1 MNTKIKGSIF
11 IVLIAFFAWYFFLKP
26 SDYTIRFEAKA
37 ATGTIFQ
44 GIQEW
49 SAAKTKS
56 NTENYTALE
65 KRNFD
70 FIKQELKKGDEHLF
84 YSWTLKSI
92 NDSTT
97 KVIVDIKD
105 ENHSWY
111 NKLTVPFINTP
122 FREKQIARVKDFKTG
137 LEEHLKAIKV
147 RIDGEGESAAAYI
160 AYISLTS
167 VMQEKA
173 QTMIKNDAIITGYLF
188 NNKIKIIGKP
198 FVEVTHWD
206 KDKELLEF
214 NYCFPIPKDA
224 KFVANPNVK
233 FKTIPALKGLK
244 ATYFGNFRTSD
255 RAWFALLDYAKKQNV
270 ELESKVVEY
279 FLANPFNGG
288 NEKEWE
294 TKIVIPFASK
304 QK

>member
-11 IVLIAFFAWYFFLKP
+11 IILIAFIAWYFLLKP

-56 NTENYTALE
+56 NAENYTTVE
-65 KRNFD
+65 IRNFD
-70 FIKQELKKGDEHLF
+70 FIKQELKKGDEHLV
-84 YSWTLKSI
+84 YSWTLNSI

-97 KVIVDIKD
+97 KVTVDVKD

-111 NKLTVPFINTP
+111 NKLTVPFITTP
-122 FREKQIARVKDFKTG
+122 FRKKQIDRVKDFKTG
-137 LEEHLKAIKV
+137 LEEHLKAFKV
-147 RIDGEGESAAAYI
+147 RIDGEGETTAAYV

-173 QTMIKNDAIITGYLF
+173 QTMIANDAIITGYLF
-188 NNKIKIIGKP
+188 TNKIKIIGKP

-206 KDKELLEF
+206 KDKEILQF

-224 KFVANPNVK
+224 KFVSNPKVK
-233 FKTIPALKGLK
+233 FKNIPAVKGLK

-255 RAWFALLDYAKKQNV
+255 RAWFALLDYADKQNV
-270 ELESKVVEY
+270 VLDSKVVEN

-288 NEKEWE
+288 NELEWE
-294 TKIVIPFASK
+294 TKIIIPFTSK
-304 QK
+304 QE

>member
-1 MNTKIKGSIF
+1 MSTKIKGSIF
-11 IVLIAFFAWYFFLKP
+11 VILIAFIAWYFLIKT
-26 SDYTIRFEAKA
+26 SDYTISFEVKT
-37 ATGTIFQ
+37 ATGTVFQ

-49 SAAKTKS
+49 SLTQSKT
-56 NTENYTALE
+56 NNETYTIVE

-70 FIKQELKKGDEHLF
+70 FIQQELKKGNEHLV
-84 YSWTLKSI
+84 YSWNLTSV

-97 KVIVDIKD
+97 KIVVDIKD

-111 NKLTVPFINTP
+111 NKLTVPFMATA
-122 FREKQIARVKDFKTG
+122 FRDKQIAKIKDFKAG
-137 LEEHLKAIKV
+137 LEEHLKAFKV
-147 RIDGEGESAAAYI
+147 RIDGEGESPAAYV

-173 QTMIKNDAIITGYLF
+173 QTMIANDAIITGYLYA
-188 NNKIKIIGKP
+188 NKIKIIGKP

-206 KDKELLEF
+206 KDKEMLQF

-224 KFVANPNVK
+224 KFATNPNVK

-270 ELESKVVEY
+270 ELDTKVLEN
-279 FLANPFNGG
+279 FLTNPFNGG
-288 NEKEWE
+288 NELEWE
-294 TKIVIPFASK
+294 TKIIIPFAVK
-304 QK
+304 

>member
-11 IVLIAFFAWYFFLKP
+11 IILIAFIAWYFLLKP

-56 NTENYTALE
+56 NAENYTTVE

-70 FIKQELKKGDEHLF
+70 FIKQELKKGDEHLV
-84 YSWTLKSI
+84 YSWTLNSI

-97 KVIVDIKD
+97 KVTVDVKD

-111 NKLTVPFINTP
+111 NKLTVPFITTP
-122 FREKQIARVKDFKTG
+122 FRKKQIDRVKDFKTG
-137 LEEHLKAIKV
+137 LEEHLKAFKV
-147 RIDGEGESAAAYI
+147 RIDGEGETTAAYV

-173 QTMIKNDAIITGYLF
+173 QTMIANDAIITGYLF
-188 NNKIKIIGKP
+188 TNKIKIIGKP
-198 FVEVTHWD
+198 
-206 KDKELLEF
+206 LL
-214 NYCFPIPKDA
+214 K
-224 KFVANPNVK
+224 
-233 FKTIPALKGLK
+233 
-244 ATYFGNFRTSD
+244 
-255 RAWFALLDYAKKQNV
+255 
-270 ELESKVVEY
+270 
-279 FLANPFNGG
+279 
-288 NEKEWE
+288 
-294 TKIVIPFASK
+294 
-304 QK
+304 

>member
-1 MNTKIKGSIF
+1 MNTKIKGSIVV
-11 IVLIAFFAWYFFLKP
+11 ILIAFVAWYFLLKP
-26 SDYTIRFEAKA
+26 SDYTIRFEAKT

-44 GIQEW
+44 GIQDW
-49 SAAKTKS
+49 SVVKSKS
-56 NTENYTALE
+56 NAESYTTIE

-70 FIKQELKKGDEHLF
+70 FIKQELHKGDEDLV
-84 YSWTLKSI
+84 YTWSLSSV

-97 KVIVDIKD
+97 KIVVDIKD

-111 NKLTVPFINTP
+111 NKLTAPFISTP
-122 FREKQIARVKDFKTG
+122 FREKQIARIKDFKAG
-137 LEEHLKAIKV
+137 LEEHLKAFKV
-147 RIDGEGESAAAYI
+147 RIDGEGESTSANI

-173 QTMIKNDAIITGYLF
+173 QTMIANDNIITGYLF
-188 NNKIKIIGKP
+188 TNKIKIIGKP

-206 KDKELLEF
+206 QDKEILQF

-233 FKTIPALKGLK
+233 FKTIPAVKGLK

-270 ELESKVVEY
+270 TLDTKVVEY

-288 NEKEWE
+288 NELEWE
-294 TKIVIPFASK
+294 TKIIIPFAK
-304 QK
+304 E

>member
-11 IVLIAFFAWYFFLKP
+11 FILISFIAWYFLLKQ

-56 NTENYTALE
+56 NTDNYTTVE

-70 FIKQELKKGDEHLF
+70 FIKQELNKGDENLV
-84 YSWTLKSI
+84 YSWTITPL
-92 NDSTT
+92 NDSITSI
-97 KVIVDIKD
+97 VVDIKD
-105 ENHSWY
+105 QNHSWY
-111 NKLTVPFINTP
+111 NKLTAPFIKTT
-122 FREKQIARVKDFKTG
+122 FREKQIARVKDFKAG
-137 LEEHLKAIKV
+137 LEEHLQAFKV
-147 RIDGEGESAAAYI
+147 QIDGEGESTAAYV

-167 VMQEKA
+167 LMQEKA
-173 QTMIKNDAIITGYLF
+173 QTMIANDAVITGYLYK
-188 NNKIKIIGKP
+188 NNIKIIGKP

-224 KFVANPNVK
+224 KFVINPKVK
-233 FKTIPALKGLK
+233 FKNIPVVKGLK

-255 RAWFALLDYAKKQNV
+255 RAWFSLLDYANKHK
-270 ELESKVVEY
+270 LLLDSKIVEY

-288 NEKEWE
+288 NELEWE
-294 TKIVIPFASK
+294 TKIIIPFDK
-304 QK
+304 K